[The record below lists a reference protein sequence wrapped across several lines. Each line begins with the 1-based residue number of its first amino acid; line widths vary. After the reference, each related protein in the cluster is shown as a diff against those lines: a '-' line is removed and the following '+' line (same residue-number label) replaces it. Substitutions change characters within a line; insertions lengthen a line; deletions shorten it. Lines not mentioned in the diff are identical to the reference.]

1 MLPDTPVTPPAA
13 AHTGLATAQRT
24 SHGIGVPKG
33 RLGAQGQG
41 EGRDLRCRRV
51 EVSDSRTVVESEG
64 GLSDQDGAESQ
75 LHTHHDVVCKEARGG
90 VQDQSGVST
99 LKGRGARLGEQPSKH
114 KAKGVRVYPSP
125 TLPPLASEPYGRD
138 GASRPPSLTH
148 RLLWAAMGH
157 HSVPGKSTSRLSPSA
172 GPHSGVPQSGRN
184 TIPQASGMASQAP
197 SERPVK
203 RMGKAWATNYKWH
216 SGTPREVWPSQI
228 PAGLC

>member
-1 MLPDTPVTPPAA
+1 MQLALTPAIRETLMRVSPHPCPMWPDWGTLTCWLTIIGPVSQVALCVHRCSQTHQLHPQRLLTQAWQ
-13 AHTGLATAQRT
+13 LQRT

-41 EGRDLRCRRV
+41 AGRDLRCRRV
-51 EVSDSRTVVESEG
+51 EVSDSRTVIESEG

-114 KAKGVRVYPSP
+114 KAKGVRVHPSP
-125 TLPPLASEPYGRD
+125 TPHPMLQSHMGED

-148 RLLWAAMGH
+148 RLLWAVLGH
-157 HSVPGKSTSRLSPSA
+157 HSVPGKSTSRLS
-172 GPHSGVPQSGRN
+172 
-184 TIPQASGMASQAP
+184 
-197 SERPVK
+197 
-203 RMGKAWATNYKWH
+203 
-216 SGTPREVWPSQI
+216 
-228 PAGLC
+228 